1 MRFGKFGV
9 VKFVKTT
16 PIQVSFALLVFLIS
30 FVAHVGA
37 FTYYFFSIREDVWK
51 WLAGSTGMVDDWWMR
66 ATVLS
71 SSFLP
76 IAAVLG
82 PTILYIGIGLMKDID
97 CLRIQLSCFSIQECK
112 CYCCSI
118 NHQDPTTG
126 LRVPCDREVIFT
138 TLQEWYGNTDG
149 HWLVISKIVFLLFQ
163 FKRYYLASRLF
174 NRSYNQV

>member
-1 MRFGKFGV
+1 MFIIFHCLHYLIGLTYMQYFVKMVWVGIPDHPGSSCAFREVGV
-9 VKFVKTT
+9 VKSVKPT

-51 WLAGSTGMVDDWWMR
+51 WLVGSTGMVDDWWMR

-97 CLRIQLSCFSIQECK
+97 CLRIQLSCF
-112 CYCCSI
+112 
-118 NHQDPTTG
+118 
-126 LRVPCDREVIFT
+126 
-138 TLQEWYGNTDG
+138 
-149 HWLVISKIVFLLFQ
+149 
-163 FKRYYLASRLF
+163 
-174 NRSYNQV
+174 